1 MYRSMLKPSCK
12 MRSACR
18 KQKRK
23 IVGDETYGSNSDT
36 DNNDLCRSKE
46 KLNGGGIM
54 EELKIDTSVGKLR
67 ITGECIDDIMATALD
82 GGITYWC
89 NKAEVI
95 GEYLGEY
102 ASDQISRGGKLKLY
116 DYEAETTY
124 ELTIE
129 NLIAGIKALI
139 DDDSI
144 EVNLTKRENCFEL
157 DEDYLDS
164 TLSDLI
170 IQYAVFGELVYA

>member
-1 MYRSMLKPSCK
+1 M
-12 MRSACR
+12 
-18 KQKRK
+18 
-23 IVGDETYGSNSDT
+23 GDETYGSNSDT

-46 KLNGGGIM
+46 KLNEGGIM
-54 EELKIDTSVGKLR
+54 EELRIDTSVGKLR

-95 GEYLGEY
+95 GGYLGEY

-129 NLIAGIKALI
+129 NLIAGIKVLI
-139 DDDSI
+139 EDDSI

>member
-1 MYRSMLKPSCK
+1 
-12 MRSACR
+12 
-18 KQKRK
+18 
-23 IVGDETYGSNSDT
+23 
-36 DNNDLCRSKE
+36 
-46 KLNGGGIM
+46 M
-54 EELKIDTSVGKLR
+54 EELRIDTSVGKLR

-116 DYEAETTY
+116 DYEAEITY

-129 NLIAGIKALI
+129 NLIAGIKVLI
-139 DDDSI
+139 EDDSI